1 MMDSE
6 SDSERRSA
14 PRRRP
19 LTEAEVSSPEDCQ
32 YGPHY
37 HLASKPE
44 KARMRAAHAAAS
56 QEMPSLRGSSR
67 LARKSGSAAAGSS
80 TAAPAAAALPPSTP
94 TGREASR
101 LVMVDMLEFEPAGLR
116 GVALSGGRTRAD
128 PPSSRKRR
136 SMDARMQAAA
146 DQPQQSR
153 AKGKQRQRAEN
164 WEEGAAPAG
173 FPAAIEEEEDAADG
187 HAAEQA
193 AGHPRSPALRGSGAP
208 AGGARDAAN
217 AADAPPVGRGG
228 EGAPSDS
235 DSDTGADAPPPVDT
249 FACQFHLFCSAISV
263 HVSMY
268 CTSQSHGTII
278 EYILFT
284 SSIL

>member
-1 MMDSE
+1 MTDSE

-14 PRRRP
+14 PRGRR
-19 LTEAEVSSPEDCQ
+19 LTEAENSSPEDCQ
-32 YGPHY
+32 YGPQY

-101 LVMVDMLEFEPAGLR
+101 LVMVMLEFEPAGLC

>member
-1 MMDSE
+1 
-6 SDSERRSA
+6 
-14 PRRRP
+14 
-19 LTEAEVSSPEDCQ
+19 
-32 YGPHY
+32 
-37 HLASKPE
+37 
-44 KARMRAAHAAAS
+44 MRAAHAAAS

-136 SMDARMQAAA
+136 SMDARMHAAA

-208 AGGARDAAN
+208 AAARATRPTLLTRRQWDEEARG
-217 AADAPPVGRGG
+217 PPATVTVTATRGRTHPYQSTRSLVSSTCSVR
-228 EGAPSDS
+228 PS
-235 DSDTGADAPPPVDT
+235 
-249 FACQFHLFCSAISV
+249 ACMCPCIARHNRL
-263 HVSMY
+263 
-268 CTSQSHGTII
+268 SQ
-278 EYILFT
+278 
-284 SSIL
+284 

>member
-1 MMDSE
+1 
-6 SDSERRSA
+6 
-14 PRRRP
+14 
-19 LTEAEVSSPEDCQ
+19 
-32 YGPHY
+32 
-37 HLASKPE
+37 
-44 KARMRAAHAAAS
+44 MRAAHAAAS
-56 QEMPSLRGSSR
+56 QEEPPSLRGGTR
-67 LARKSGSAAAGSS
+67 LARRGSAAAGSS
-80 TAAPAAAALPPSTP
+80 TAAPAANALPPSTP

-173 FPAAIEEEEDAADG
+173 FPAAIEEEEDPADG

-193 AGHPRSPALRGSGAP
+193 AGHPRSPALPLRGSGAP
-208 AGGARDAAN
+208 AGGARDAAD
-217 AADAPPVGRGG
+217 AADPLPPWREDVDEV
-228 EGAPSDS
+228 EGPSDS
-235 DSDTGADAPPPVDT
+235 DSDTGRDPPPPAKTGKPVRAVKT
-249 FACQFHLFCSAISV
+249 RVRQACRTRRPCSSFPPSPFPCPSALSLAHLLSHCPPSASLLSAPV
-263 HVSMY
+263 ALLLARAGQLQH
-268 CTSQSHGTII
+268 QSSRWVRIRR
-278 EYILFT
+278 
-284 SSIL
+284 